1 VAVPESAGK
10 STSWTIQAILET
22 GERGGRAAEGACR
35 EISMNAAYNNSVWL
49 GEVPPDWR
57 RTCIKRVADFSPSYS
72 GGKPEEDE
80 ICTVVPMDAVS
91 EFGAVR
97 VESQE
102 VFSDV
107 TPGLTLF
114 ENGDVLFAKITP
126 CMENGKG
133 AQVSNLPTRYAFGS
147 TEFHVMRPSHEID
160 GKFLYFATFNP
171 FFRAWAEKNMQGAAG
186 QQRVT
191 TRFLKYS
198 TLPLPPLAE
207 QKRIAAYLDASCA
220 AIDRAVETKRKQLE
234 TLDAL
239 RKSIITPSVLT
250 GLGEDKPLM
259 ETGNAWLPRIPK
271 GWKLVALKRVSNI
284 QTGITLGKTYEP
296 PLIERPYLRA
306 ANVQDGYLT
315 LEKITTIEIP
325 EQLAARYELQVGDVL
340 MTEGGDLDKL
350 GRGFPWSGE
359 IPGCLH
365 QNHVFAIR
373 TNRRHLL
380 SRFLAYVTAS
390 RYGRDYFEATG
401 KRTTNLAS
409 TNSTKVGLF
418 PIPLPPLAEQKAIVE
433 HIDRNLEKARR
444 IEDALNAQITTL
456 TAYRKSLIHECV
468 TGKRRI
474 SDADVTK
481 VEAHV

>member
-1 VAVPESAGK
+1 MI
-10 STSWTIQAILET
+10 T
-22 GERGGRAAEGACR
+22 
-35 EISMNAAYNNSVWL
+35 AYNNSAWL
-49 GEVPPDWR
+49 GEVPSDWR
-57 RTCIKRVADFSPSYS
+57 RTCVKRVADFSPSYS
-72 GGKPEEDE
+72 GGKPVPDE

-114 ENGDVLFAKITP
+114 ESGDVLFAKITP

-239 RKSIITPSVLT
+239 RKSIIQKAVTQ
-250 GLGEDKPLM
+250 GLNPKVKLKDSGAVHLGPLPQHWKVRRVKDVF
-259 ETGNAWLPRIPK
+259 EFHNHRRIPISSADRGVMSDRIYDYYGASGAIDK
-271 GWKLVALKRVSNI
+271 VENFIFDGRYILLAED
-284 QTGITLGKTYEP
+284 G
-296 PLIERPYLRA
+296 
-306 ANVQDGYLT
+306 AN
-315 LEKITTIEIP
+315 
-325 EQLAARYELQVGDVL
+325 
-340 MTEGGDLDKL
+340 
-350 GRGFPWSGE
+350 
-359 IPGCLH
+359 
-365 QNHVFAIR
+365 
-373 TNRRHLL
+373 LL
-380 SRFLAYVTAS
+380 SRSKQLAFFAEGQFWVNNHAHIIKPWRGNEIYWVNLLEAQDYSLAVTGSAQPKLNMQNF
-390 RYGRDYFEATG
+390 GRFQ
-401 KRTTNLAS
+401 
-409 TNSTKVGLF
+409 
-418 PIPLPPLAEQKAIVE
+418 IPVPPVAEQNEIADFVV
-433 HIDRNLEKARR
+433 RR
-444 IEDALNAQITTL
+444 SAEFDKVKDTLVAQLTTL

-474 SDADVTK
+474 SAADVAK
-481 VEAHV
+481 VEAHR

>member
-1 VAVPESAGK
+1 
-10 STSWTIQAILET
+10 
-22 GERGGRAAEGACR
+22 
-35 EISMNAAYNNSVWL
+35 MNAAYDNSVWL

-57 RTCIKRVADFSPSYS
+57 RICIKRVADFSPSYS
-72 GGKPEEDE
+72 GGKPEPDE

-102 VFSDV
+102 SFSDI

-133 AQVSNLPTRYAFGS
+133 AQVSNLSTRYAFGS
-147 TEFHVMRPSHEID
+147 TEFHVLRPSHEID

-207 QKRIAAYLDASCA
+207 QQRIAAYLDASCA

-239 RKSIITPSVLT
+239 RKSIIQQAVTQ
-250 GLGEDKPLM
+250 GLNPKVKMKDSGIH
-259 ETGNAWLPRIPK
+259 WVPRIPDD
-271 GWKLVALKRVSNI
+271 WKVTRIKKEVRLVRGQFSPRPRSDPRFYGGPYPFI
-284 QTGITLGKTYEP
+284 QTGSISATDKYITEFKQTLNEEGLLVSRMFPSGTIVMTITGAKIGEVAMITFDACFPDSVVGFIPNHRVDNEFLFYLLVAMKPALLQSIVVTTQPNINYVQLGSHLVPFPEIKEQRKIVES
-296 PLIERPYLRA
+296 LEA
-306 ANVQDGYLT
+306 S
-315 LEKITTIEIP
+315 LEKMKG
-325 EQLAARYELQVGDVL
+325 LRNN
-340 MTEGGDLDKL
+340 LD
-350 GRGFPWSGE
+350 
-359 IPGCLH
+359 
-365 QNHVFAIR
+365 
-373 TNRRHLL
+373 
-380 SRFLAYVTAS
+380 
-390 RYGRDYFEATG
+390 
-401 KRTTNLAS
+401 
-409 TNSTKVGLF
+409 
-418 PIPLPPLAEQKAIVE
+418 
-433 HIDRNLEKARR
+433 
-444 IEDALNAQITTL
+444 AQITTL
-456 TAYRKSLIHECV
+456 SAYRKSLIHECV

-474 SDADVTK
+474 SDADVAK